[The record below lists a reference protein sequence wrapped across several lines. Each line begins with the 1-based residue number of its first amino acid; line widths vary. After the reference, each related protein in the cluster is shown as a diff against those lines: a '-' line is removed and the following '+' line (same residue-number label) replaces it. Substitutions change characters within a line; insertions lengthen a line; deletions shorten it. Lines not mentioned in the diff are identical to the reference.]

1 MAREKKKREQLTGD
15 ETRFYAMLRELAGRD
30 AALKFFWLVISTR
43 PAISGPDPQVWLVPS
58 TSEAGRFYEVDI
70 DLRICLCDGFNF
82 KHRCSHLAV
91 ADRAARL
98 RYELVNPF
106 QVKGQRQ
113 AA

>member
-1 MAREKKKREQLTGD
+1 MARGKQKREQLKAD
-15 ETRFYAMLRELAGRD
+15 ETRFYLMLRELAGSD
-30 AALKFFWLVISTR
+30 AALKFFWLVINSR
-43 PAISGPDPQVWLVPS
+43 PAIAGPDPQVWLVPS

-70 DLRICLCDGFNF
+70 DMRVCLCDGFNF
-82 KHRCSHLAV
+82 KHRCSHLAI

-98 RYELVNPF
+98 RYQLINPI